1 MDFMSGYHIWLR
13 GYFLLAEAFLVH
25 WSFLA
30 VSLTVYL
37 RCLETVAGVSS
48 GGSGRHKR

>member
-1 MDFMSGYHIWLR
+1 MDFMSAYHIWLR
-13 GYFLLAEAFLVH
+13 RSFLLAESFLVH
-25 WSFLA
+25 WSLLA

-48 GGSGRHKR
+48 GGFGMHKR